1 MTTAHY
7 KYTKAE
13 IDKIVKSMKIVIDT
27 REKANEHVRE
37 YLAGKGVSFIS
48 RKLDT
53 GDYSAVIPRNPELG
67 IMRDIYLDACL
78 ERKNSIDEIT
88 GNLQKDTETAFE
100 NELRRSQDKSF
111 VLVIEDAKGYEKIL
125 LGKYRSKY
133 EPRAL
138 LGRLK
143 AFEARYNFSIV
154 YLDKKYMGNYIY
166 HHLLYHA
173 KEYLKNGVGID
184 FDVEGGDGNA

>member
-7 KYTKAE
+7 KYTKTE
-13 IDKIVKSMKIVIDT
+13 IDKIVKSMKIVIDS
-27 REKANEHVRE
+27 REKSNLHIRE
-37 YLAGKGVSFIS
+37 YLQQKGVGFIN
-48 RKLDT
+48 RKLNV

-100 NELRRSQDKSF
+100 NELRRSQDKPF
-111 VLVIEDAKGYEKIL
+111 VLVIEDSKGYEKIL

-166 HHLLYHA
+166 HHFLYHA

-184 FDVEGGDGNA
+184 FDMEGDAQDV

>member
-1 MTTAHY
+1 MMTTAHY
-7 KYTKAE
+7 KYTAKE
-13 IDKIVKSMKIVIDT
+13 IETIIKSMKIVIDT
-27 REKANEHVRE
+27 REKSNLHIRE
-37 YLAGKGVSFIS
+37 YLQQKGVGFIN
-48 RKLDT
+48 RKLSV
-53 GDYSAVIPRNPELG
+53 GDYSAMIPKNVELG

-100 NELRRSQDKSF
+100 NELRRSQDKPF
-111 VLVIEDAKGYEKIL
+111 VLVVEDAKGYEKIL

-166 HHLLYHA
+166 HHFLYHA
-173 KEYLKNGVGID
+173 KEYLKTGIGVD
-184 FDVEGGDGNA
+184 FDEESQCE

>member
-1 MTTAHY
+1 MNAHY
-7 KYTKAE
+7 KYTAKE
-13 IDKIVKSMKIVIDT
+13 IETITKSMKIVIDS
-27 REKANEHVRE
+27 REKSNLHIRE
-37 YLAGKGVSFIS
+37 YLQQKGVGFIN
-48 RKLDT
+48 RKLNV

-100 NELRRSQDKSF
+100 NELRRSQDKPF
-111 VLVIEDAKGYEKIL
+111 VLVVEDAKGYEKIL

-133 EPRAL
+133 EPRVL

-166 HHLLYHA
+166 HHFLYHV

-184 FDVEGGDGNA
+184 FDMEGGEE

>member
-7 KYTKAE
+7 KYSKVE
-13 IDKIVKSMKIVIDT
+13 IDKIVKTMKIVIDT
-27 REKANEHVRE
+27 RENRNEHIRD
-37 YLAGKGVSFIS
+37 YLVQKKVSFIN

-53 GDYSAVIPRNPELG
+53 GDYSAMIPKNPELG
-67 IMRDIYLDACL
+67 IMRDVYLDACL

-100 NELRRSQDKSF
+100 NELRRSLNKPF
-111 VLVIEDAKGYEKIL
+111 VLVVEDSKGYEKIL
-125 LGKYRSKY
+125 CGKYRSKY

-166 HHLLYHA
+166 HHFLYHV
-173 KEYLKNGVGID
+173 KEYLKTGIGVD
-184 FDVEGGDGNA
+184 FDEETQCE